1 MVVKIF
7 TRSNKPAAQGS
18 GQPEVCFVPVV
29 DILVFSTALMV

>member
-7 TRSNKPAAQGS
+7 TRRNKLAAQGS
-18 GQPEVCFVPVV
+18 GPLEVCFVPVV